1 MQKKPIKRTVQGHPA
16 IDGAG
21 VHLVRVLGYRTVED
35 FDPFLLLDSFDSTNP
50 ADYLKGFPMHP
61 HRGIETIT
69 YLVEG
74 DIEHQDSLG
83 NRGSIKSGQS
93 QWMTAGSGIL
103 HQEMPQASPRM
114 LGLQVW
120 LNLPSREKM
129 AAPAY
134 FDISQDMI
142 PQVAAGRAVVRVLSG
157 EFKGVRGIKP
167 RHVQASIFDVS
178 LPTGEEIV
186 LPAIPGE
193 NVFVFLLEGDAGI
206 AGRRI
211 PAKTAV
217 LFGEGDAVAVAAPP
231 DGAARFLFF
240 SGPPLGE
247 PVAWGGPIV
256 MNTEAELETAFSQLA
271 AGTFV
276 KFSG

>member
-1 MQKKPIKRTVQGHPA
+1 MQRKPIKRTVQGHPA

-21 VHLVRVLGYRTVED
+21 VHLVRVLGNRTVED

-50 ADYLKGFPMHP
+50 ADYLRGFPMHP

-103 HQEMPQASPRM
+103 HQEMPQASPR
-114 LGLQVW
+114 LFGLQIW

-134 FDISQDMI
+134 FDIRQDMI

-157 EFKGVRGIKP
+157 EFEGVQGIKP
-167 RHVQASIFDVS
+167 RHIQASIYDVS
-178 LPTGEEIV
+178 LPPGEEMV

-193 NVFVFLLEGDAGI
+193 TVFVFLLEGDADIG
-206 AGRRI
+206 GRRI
-211 PAKTAV
+211 PVKTAV
-217 LFGEGDAVAVAAPP
+217 LFGEGEVVAVAAPP
-231 DGAARFLFF
+231 EGAVRFIFL
-240 SGPPLGE
+240 SGPPLRE

-256 MNTEAELETAFSQLA
+256 MNTEEELETAFRQLA

-276 KFSG
+276 